1 MNDYSNFGEYQ
12 QESNQSSNLGLAL
25 TFLFVGLGAGALVA
39 LLLAPK
45 EGKKTRRILKRKYE
59 DAMDAINDW
68 KETAEEMFER
78 GGDWAENAK
87 DAAREKVEPLRR
99 MVRK

>member
-1 MNDYSNFGEYQ
+1 MTDYDNFGEDQ
-12 QESNQSSNLGLAL
+12 QGASQGSTLGLAL

-45 EGKKTRRILKRKYE
+45 EGKKTRRVLRRKYE
-59 DAMDAINDW
+59 DAMEAINDW

-78 GGDWAENAK
+78 GGDWAESAK
-87 DAAREKVEPLRR
+87 ETAKETVEPLRR